1 MLNVNQITAQLARM
15 PDQALQRY
23 AQMNKGDPYILALA
37 LSESNRR
44 KQMRDGAQMAAPEQ
58 PKVVDQAIAG
68 MAAPM
73 PEDVGIGQ
81 LPVGEMEFAAGGIV
95 AFDEGGKVPRYQAGG
110 LYAED
115 PRLARQAMN
124 RVLFPRGFVPT
135 ATTAAAIPYIPIGI
149 AGGLSAAMV
158 DAAQQGFPTTRGN
171 PEFATEPTPQ
181 QLLFDEQRRR
191 RLITEMPREDRLRRF
206 GTVDVEQALRGGA
219 FAAPAAATTPTA
231 VLPTAT
237 TPGAQPGAQPGTPPA
252 PRREP
257 GPRRE
262 PDPGAAGAQTPTLL
276 GGPGTTEQTQAGIAG
291 LASTPSTLR
300 QEFAAFMPEGGT
312 SLADIER
319 QTGEVGAA
327 GIAAAKAAKDLREKQ
342 LAEMGLF
349 GVDQER
355 RLGERRGRIEKQEK
369 ELGGLSL
376 LQAGLAMMSGTSPNA
391 LQNIGIG
398 AQAGLKTYGEGIDKL
413 ENAREKL
420 DDAYGRLE
428 AARRSERILTDK
440 ERADLAANVSKAEIE
455 AKKLTL
461 DGARQAYGL
470 NQQLAGKMFDAFSAE
485 KRLGAELG
493 SRERLTREQ
502 MQSQEKIAAG
512 RNAMM
517 DKLYGG
523 DVRARQEFAR
533 VQQNVMAS
541 LSKNPLYTNETD
553 ENKKTALYNTELRRA
568 LQASPFLSAYAA
580 GIGFTRAPAGG
591 KVHDLTE

>member
-95 AFDEGGKVPRYQAGG
+95 AFDEGGEVPRFNGETGSYLFPEGSLLGRFQRGQ
-110 LYAED
+110 L
-115 PRLARQAMN
+115 RLPEGALLGTTERARQLQAEQIAEEQRRQELRN
-124 RVLFPRGFVPT
+124 AAFR
-135 ATTAAAIPYIPIGI
+135 TAAA
-149 AGGLSAAMV
+149 
-158 DAAQQGFPTTRGN
+158 AQ
-171 PEFATEPTPQ
+171 E
-181 QLLFDEQRRR
+181 
-191 RLITEMPREDRLRRF
+191 
-206 GTVDVEQALRGGA
+206 
-219 FAAPAAATTPTA
+219 AAATQS
-231 VLPTAT
+231 VLPSAT
-237 TPGAQPGAQPGTPPA
+237 TPAASAATGRTQPA

-257 GPRRE
+257 G
-262 PDPGAAGAQTPTLL
+262 AQIPMLL

-533 VQQNVMAS
+533 VQQGVMSELA
-541 LSKNPLYTNETD
+541 KNPMYANETNEA
-553 ENKKTALYNTELRRA
+553 KKTGMYNTA
-568 LQASPFLSAYAA
+568 LQRAIQANPFLAAYAA